1 MQGERGKVKVERT
14 ESTNTLMKEL
24 LAKGEWP
31 EGERFLYTGFQ
42 TAGRGQAGNGWESE
56 EGKNLLCSI
65 LMPPRTNIFD
75 LNVIV
80 SVAVY
85 RTAQAVLQQC
95 GLTATRSYSNAISI
109 KWPNDIYWQDKKVA
123 GILIENAIIG
133 NEVKYSIAGIGLN
146 VNQTTFVSNAP
157 NPVSMKLI
165 TGAETNIDALMQAL
179 MTQIK
184 AAEAM
189 SEEQVWTYYREHLYR
204 KEGFWRFIER
214 EVSLA
219 PTMNYSPSLEER
231 DGERFDKSPFLAR
244 IADILPDGEIV
255 LQDQQGKERK
265 YHFKQVRYVI

>member
-1 MQGERGKVKVERT
+1 MKVERT

-65 LMPPRTNIFD
+65 LLPPRKDLFY
-75 LNVIV
+75 LNVLV
-80 SVAVY
+80 SVAVH
-85 RTAQAVLQQC
+85 RVIQSVLCQAKPVCTLS
-95 GLTATRSYSNAISI
+95 GEADLTI

-133 NEVKYSIAGIGLN
+133 KEVKYSIAGIGLN

-157 NPVSMKLI
+157 NPVSLKLI

-179 MTQIK
+179 MTQIE